1 VPNGEKLDRREF
13 TLRSVMAI
21 LGGATITLGG
31 CAADA
36 PTQPTTYAD
45 QPGNVASNHGHT
57 VVITGAQLAAGGG
70 VVLDIQGTSSHPHQ
84 VELTAAE
91 VRAIGEGRRVEKAST
106 PSPSGSHAHTVTFN

>member
-13 TLRSVMAI
+13 TLRSVMAV

-45 QPGNVASNHGHT
+45 QPGNVVSNHGHA
-57 VVITGAQLAAGGG
+57 VAITGAQLAAGGG
-70 VVLDIQGTSSHPHQ
+70 VVLDIQGTASHPHQ

-91 VRAIGEGRRVEKAST
+91 VRAIGEGRRVAKDST